1 VDNPFRWC
9 DNLSN
14 NDPEV
19 LTWMSKTFANMVGN
33 MAYDTQVFDSTQ
45 NGGGHIKKNGDP
57 SMAASPKGGVT
68 S

>member
-1 VDNPFRWC
+1 
-9 DNLSN
+9 
-14 NDPEV
+14 V
-19 LTWMSKTFANMVGN
+19 LTWMSKTFANMVAN

-57 SMAASPKGGVT
+57 LMVASPKGGVT